1 MKRIIIL
8 ALLATICY
16 TSFAQTREEF
26 EAAIIDMNSQMPISM
41 GPSGEAQSVAIEGQ
55 YVVYDIVV
63 NDLGNTMSK
72 GVLTPEK
79 YKDTFLTFL
88 PVSIMSTQYLSDF
101 FSAMIEFN
109 MGIIFHVTSEN
120 TGDVI
125 SVTISSQELNESINS
140 QPNFKKVLDIAVMNT
155 KASYPINTYGI
166 TLVDSE
172 LKNGYWVNTAIVNEA
187 EVNFEAIQENAEQV
201 KEQIKNM
208 IVSATDQV
216 FNMNL
221 FYCCMADYG
230 FSYDYVGS
238 SSNKHVLIIFTADE
252 LMEILSSIQE

>member
-8 ALLATICY
+8 TLLASICY
-16 TSFAQTREEF
+16 SSFAQTREEF
-26 EAAIIDMNSQMPISM
+26 EVAIIDMNSQMPISM

-63 NDLGNTMSK
+63 NDLGNTISK
-72 GVLTPEK
+72 GNLTPEK

-88 PVSIMSTQYLSDF
+88 PVSLMSSPYSNEF
-101 FSAMIEFN
+101 FNVMIKLD
-109 MGIIFHVTSEN
+109 MGLIFHVTSEI

-125 SVTISSQELNESINS
+125 SVTIPTQELNESINS
-140 QPNFKKVLDIAVMNT
+140 QPDFKKVLDIAVMNA
-155 KASYPINTYGI
+155 KASYPISLYGI

-187 EVNFEAIQENAEQV
+187 EVSFESIQENTEQI
-201 KEQIKNM
+201 KEQMKNM
-208 IVSATDQV
+208 IVSATDQT

-221 FYCCMADYG
+221 FYCCMANYG
-230 FSYDYVGS
+230 YSYDYVGS
-238 SSNKHVLIIFTADE
+238 SSNKCVTISFSANE

>member
-1 MKRIIIL
+1 MKRIIVL

-16 TSFAQTREEF
+16 TGYTQTREEF
-26 EAAIIDMNSQMPISM
+26 EAAIIEMNSQMPMSF

-63 NDLGNTMSK
+63 NDLGNTLSK
-72 GVLTPEK
+72 GGPEK

-88 PVSIMSTQYLSDF
+88 PVSIMSTQYLYDF
-101 FSAMIEFN
+101 FSAMIELN
-109 MGIIFHVTSEN
+109 MGIVFHVTSEN

-125 SVTISSQELNESINS
+125 SASISSQELNEAINS
-140 QPNFKKVLDIAVMNT
+140 QPDFKKVLDIAVLNA
-155 KASYPINTYGI
+155 KASYPINSYGI
-166 TLVDSE
+166 ILVDSE

-187 EVNFEAIQENAEQV
+187 EVNFEAIQENAEHV
-201 KEQIKNM
+201 KQQIKDM
-208 IVSATDQV
+208 IVSVTDQV

-230 FSYDYVGS
+230 FSYDNVGS
-238 SSNKHVLIIFTADE
+238 YSNKHVTISFTADE

>member
-140 QPNFKKVLDIAVMNT
+140 QPNFKKVLDIAVMNLCRSMNSPVGVLFDFYFY
-155 KASYPINTYGI
+155 AAR
-166 TLVDSE
+166 
-172 LKNGYWVNTAIVNEA
+172 KNCRVNDFIHPGLSGRRV
-187 EVNFEAIQENAEQV
+187 
-201 KEQIKNM
+201 
-208 IVSATDQV
+208 
-216 FNMNL
+216 
-221 FYCCMADYG
+221 ADA
-230 FSYDYVGS
+230 VGQD
-238 SSNKHVLIIFTADE
+238 K
-252 LMEILSSIQE
+252 

>member
-1 MKRIIIL
+1 MKRIIVL

-16 TSFAQTREEF
+16 TGYTQTREEF
-26 EAAIIDMNSQMPISM
+26 EAAIIEMNSQMPISF
-41 GPSGEAQSVAIEGQ
+41 GPSGEAQSAAIEGQ

-63 NDLGNTMSK
+63 NDLGNTLSTG
-72 GVLTPEK
+72 GVTPEK

-88 PVSIMSTQYLSDF
+88 PVSIMSSQYLYDF
-101 FSAMIEFN
+101 FSAMIELN
-109 MGIIFHVTSEN
+109 MGIVFHVTSEN
-120 TGDVI
+120 TGNVI
-125 SVTISSQELNESINS
+125 SASISSQELNEAINS
-140 QPNFKKVLDIAVMNT
+140 QPDFKKVLDIAVLNA

-172 LKNGYWVNTAIVNEA
+172 LKNGYWVNTGIVNEA
-187 EVNFEAIQENAEQV
+187 EVNFEAIQENAEHV
-201 KEQIKNM
+201 KQQIKNM
-208 IVSATDQV
+208 IASATDQV

-238 SSNKHVLIIFTADE
+238 SSNKHVTISFTADE